1 MIGSRRLMD
10 DWMISYFFFVFY
22 ALVALKLTVDGC
34 LDDILFLYYLLC
46 FMSYAL
52 ELTVDGWLDD
62 ILFLRLSKCISQIW
76 YKAVFVINTFWM
88 HLNWSLS
95 VLFVF
100 MPQGIAQTSWLSCT
114 RDLSLIVTTKEL
126 EPADYPDVSFIFVC
140 WQTNIRNTNQLSWT
154 INFI

>member
-1 MIGSRRLMD
+1 MIGWRRLMD
-10 DWMISYFFFVFY
+10 DWMMSYFF
-22 ALVALKLTVDGC
+22 
-34 LDDILFLYYLLC
+34 YYLLC

-100 MPQGIAQTSWLSCT
+100 MPQGIAQTSWFSCT
-114 RDLSLIVTTKEL
+114 GDKRIRASRLPWCVFYICLLTNKYRKYKSVEL
-126 EPADYPDVSFIFVC
+126 GDQLYIRVEPVEQAIWWSQITI
-140 WQTNIRNTNQLSWT
+140 WQITMPPKYFYGR
-154 INFI
+154 